1 MVTECLRLCV
11 CVCDQDYDGMVSL
24 VEEMDRASDG
34 KLTSSVMIQYWYS
47 FALNRYAC
55 VCVCV

>member
-1 MVTECLRLCV
+1 MK
-11 CVCDQDYDGMVSL
+11 DYDGMVSL

-55 VCVCV
+55 ICMNICQRGLYTFE